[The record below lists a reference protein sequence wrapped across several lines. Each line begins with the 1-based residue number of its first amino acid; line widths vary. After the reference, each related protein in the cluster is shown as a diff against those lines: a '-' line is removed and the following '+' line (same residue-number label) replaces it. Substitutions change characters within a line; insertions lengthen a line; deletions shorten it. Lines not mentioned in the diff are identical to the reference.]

1 VDLVPSGNWT
11 IDREPGST
19 ILNVKSERADTIG
32 SKPCRIRL
40 SSCRTGEQRRVQGS
54 GQDQALEISVGGQMR
69 SFPSIRVDNRNV
81 ILTGGFIKVARVH
94 DEPFVQGEAV
104 PNPELFIEQL
114 SRSVRR
120 PDIFVFAQRFT
131 ESEPKYKYPME
142 WDSFAVAPVTTYEHW
157 LQKQA
162 KKDVRENL
170 RRAAREGVVV
180 KTCEYN
186 DEFAWHI
193 KKLYDDTPVR
203 QGRPFWH
210 YQKSFDKVKKEN
222 GSYADRSEYI
232 GAFFEQELIGF
243 MKMVYVGDYAKTM
256 QVIAKDR
263 YFYKRPANAMIA
275 KAIEVCAQKGIK
287 YFNYGFY
294 EYPGKKENSLTKFKA
309 RHGLLRFNFPRYY
322 VPLTLKGKIYVALG
336 LHRGL
341 KRLIPTPILVLLLKI
356 RSSIHEGVVFA
367 GKRQLTRTHLA
378 VRRSA

>member
-1 VDLVPSGNWT
+1 MD
-11 IDREPGST
+11 ST
-19 ILNVKSERADTIG
+19 ILNVKSERADTLA
-32 SKPCRIRL
+32 SKPCPVRL
-40 SSCRTGEQRRVQGS
+40 SSCRSAEQRRVLGS
-54 GQDQALEISVGGQMR
+54 GQEQALEISVGGQMR
-69 SFPSIRVDNRNV
+69 RVPSIRVCNRNV
-81 ILTGGFIKVARVH
+81 IFTGRCIKVARVH
-94 DEPFVQGEAV
+94 DEPFLQGEAV

-131 ESEPKYKYPME
+131 EPEPKYKYPME
-142 WDSFAVAPVTTYEHW
+142 WNSFAVAPVTTYEDW
-157 LQKQA
+157 LQTQA
-162 KKDVRENL
+162 KRDVRENV

-222 GSYADRSEYI
+222 GTYADRSEYI

-263 YFYKRPANAMIA
+263 YFHKRPANAMIA

-287 YFNYGFY
+287 YFNYGVY
-294 EYPGKKENSLTKFKA
+294 EYPGNKENSLTKFKA

-336 LHRGL
+336 LHRGF
-341 KRLIPTPILVLLLKI
+341 KRLIPTRILVLLLKI
-356 RSSIHEGVVFA
+356 RSSIHEGVFFTRN
-367 GKRQLTRTHLA
+367 RQSTRTHLA
-378 VRRSA
+378 VGRSA